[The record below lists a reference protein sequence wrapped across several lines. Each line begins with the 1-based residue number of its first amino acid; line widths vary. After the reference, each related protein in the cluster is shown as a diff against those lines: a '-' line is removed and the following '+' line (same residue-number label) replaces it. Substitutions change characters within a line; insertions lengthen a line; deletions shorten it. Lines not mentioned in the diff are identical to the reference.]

1 MRCYTGNFARGC
13 PRWRR
18 RSLFVMDVAAALLP
32 SVVVGGA
39 FIAGV
44 VFLLRREMAP
54 RKRRRAPRDSGE
66 R

>member
-1 MRCYTGNFARGC
+1 
-13 PRWRR
+13 
-18 RSLFVMDVAAALLP
+18 MDVAAALLP
-32 SVVVGGA
+32 PVVVCGA

-54 RKRRRAPRDSGE
+54 RKRKRVQRDAGE

>member
-1 MRCYTGNFARGC
+1 
-13 PRWRR
+13 
-18 RSLFVMDVAAALLP
+18 MDVAAALLP
-32 SVVVGGA
+32 PAVAAGV

-54 RKRRRAPRDSGE
+54 RKRKRAPRDSEE